1 VEGACCALLWTC
13 WGGVSVFLVS
23 LLEEEEDGRWERNT
37 NFDRRGTAERVLE
50 LVQKAFVSGT
60 SKL

>member
-1 VEGACCALLWTC
+1 VECACCTLLWTC
-13 WGGVSVFLVS
+13 WVGVSVFLVS
-23 LLEEEEDGRWERNT
+23 LLEEEDEMRQRNA

-50 LVQKAFVSGT
+50 LVQKAFVSGA